1 MFGEYNGDGGDL
13 LFNRVV
19 LHAIDVDKAC
29 LQGLLVLALHAILD
43 GLEDIVDGSLR
54 CESRLGALLE
64 HASTHKNRVPAV
76 FGTAVELVGTANVR
90 LRRVAHKVDGIGWR
104 VDAVSVPAPLL

>member
-29 LQGLLVLALHAILD
+29 LQGLHVLALHAVLD
-43 GLEDIVDGSLR
+43 GFEDVVDDSLR
-54 CESRLGALLE
+54 CELRLGALLE
-64 HASTHKNRVPAV
+64 HAGTHKNRVPV
-76 FGTAVELVGTANVR
+76 IFGTAVELVGTADVR
-90 LRRVAHKVDGIGWR
+90 LWCVAHKVDGIRWR